1 MIPQMQLGMLHIL
14 TYTLKL
20 TVMTG
25 LDQNYDKRDDFNFP
39 IGNFPFICSKI
50 PEAPAYGV

>member
-1 MIPQMQLGMLHIL
+1 MQLGMLHIL

-25 LDQNYDKRDDFNFP
+25 FDQNYDKRDVSDKLCERCNDFP
-39 IGNFPFICSKI
+39 GGYKYS
-50 PEAPAYGV
+50 VD